1 MSLACCAAV
10 PGDCFQVAFELF
22 QDLLLAKVVDGI
34 AAGRLSKA
42 RAEGSVGDESYGR
55 GLQCRTVFRRDYQ
68 AAARVGEQTVAADN
82 VCDLGTRI
90 GGRNDGTAARQ
101 HAAELRRHD
110 QISGSGTLQ
119 EKVDISRVE

>member
-1 MSLACCAAV
+1 MPLAWCAAV

-55 GLQCRTVFRRDYQ
+55 GLQCRTVFWRDYQ
-68 AAARVGEQTVAADN
+68 TAARVGEQTVAADN

-90 GGRNDGTAARQ
+90 GGCT
-101 HAAELRRHD
+101 HATGPRHT
-110 QISGSGTLQ
+110 SPA
-119 EKVDISRVE
+119 